1 MRLLPHLTKLTAP
14 ARRRH
19 HATDERPDPSP
30 TGHICPRVQLVLKDG
45 TEREYLLDGPSTCP
59 LPRDPHARYEP
70 RVHLAYL
77 LAQQGHDA
85 HWLARFADLPLP
97 AADRLTEAAS
107 SATRAGHAP

>member
-14 ARRRH
+14 ARRH
-19 HATDERPDPSP
+19 HHITDNGPGLNATS
-30 TGHICPRVQLVLKDG
+30 HICPRVHLALYDG
-45 TEREYLLDGPSTCP
+45 TERDYLLDGPSTCP
-59 LPRDPHARYEP
+59 CPRDPHARYEP

-97 AADRLTEAAS
+97 AAERITEAAA
-107 SATRAGHAP
+107 SATRG